1 MLEEK
6 LEKDIKSSLL
16 SGNSFRTTTLRGLK
30 ANLLNLKVATGKR
43 ETGLSDDEVI
53 EVFVKEAKKRQE
65 SAELYTQGGN
75 QARADAELS
84 EKAIIEKYLPKQL
97 SEEEVIPIVD
107 KIFAAAG
114 EAGPHDMGRLI
125 GEVRTQTNGAADGA
139 MIARLVKERLAS

>member
-65 SAELYTQGGN
+65 SADLYRQGGDST
-75 QARADAELS
+75 RTEAELN
-84 EKAIIEKYLPKQL
+84 EKKIIEEYLPKQL
-97 SEEEVIPIVD
+97 SEEEISEVVDKVIVD
-107 KIFAAAG
+107 TGASTMA
-114 EAGPHDMGRLI
+114 DMGKVI
-125 GEVRTQTNGAADGA
+125 GQVKAQLGATAEGSIVA
-139 MIARLVKERLAS
+139 KLAKEKLQ